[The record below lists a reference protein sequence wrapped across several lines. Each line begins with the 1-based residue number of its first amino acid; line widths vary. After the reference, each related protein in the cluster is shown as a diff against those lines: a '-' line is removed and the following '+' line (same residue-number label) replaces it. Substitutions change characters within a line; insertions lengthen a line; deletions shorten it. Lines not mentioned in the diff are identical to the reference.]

1 MGQVDDVEGDVEEL
15 NEESDEVDG
24 DLLVAIEEEQNR
36 VDVAE
41 VCVSVE
47 RCIDVCW

>member
-1 MGQVDDVEGDVEEL
+1 MGQVDDVESDVEEL

-24 DLLVAIEEEQNR
+24 DLVVAIEEEQNS
-36 VDVAE
+36 VDVAV
-41 VCVSVE
+41 VCVPIE